1 MSTVK
6 IPPIFQPLLN
16 NKIFKGLPQQTF
28 LYYTE
33 DVLDQVLEHQNSAA
47 CLAGIRHEASG
58 AVRLL
63 RTLRCAAV
71 AARGALDGR
80 GGGDGTVLAGRALQ
94 AKRDVGRSRVWL
106 IEAGTAVDRVDGAA
120 GAPVSA
126 GARRTV
132 GLVRAACC
140 APGAAGSARHRGR
153 GSQAAKLPCKA
164 RQAGRGRRGP
174 CLEWTGCRFRPSSLW
189 AKPTG

>member
-1 MSTVK
+1 MQKSAKIDYMSTVK

-47 CLAGIRHEASG
+47 CLAGICHEASG

-80 GGGDGTVLAGRALQ
+80 GGGDGTVLAGRALH
-94 AKRDVGRSRVWL
+94 AKLDVGRSRVWL
-106 IEAGTAVDRVDGAA
+106 IEAGNAVDRVDCAP

-132 GLVRAACC
+132 YYSLPPSPPSRLLCPC
-140 APGAAGSARHRGR
+140 SCRQRTPQGS
-153 GSQAAKLPCKA
+153 
-164 RQAGRGRRGP
+164 
-174 CLEWTGCRFRPSSLW
+174 W
-189 AKPTG
+189 